1 MRTERKR
8 MILKIRNNV
17 CGMLNFLKP
26 NENVLIIFNLLRIKS
41 ARKKFNIREVKRI
54 KALIEGINLITV
66 SIIFVSDNSIDEPDP
81 SIILEKN
88 LTKKSLSCL

>member
-1 MRTERKR
+1 
-8 MILKIRNNV
+8 MILKIKNNV

-26 NENVLIIFNLLRIKS
+26 KENVFKIFNFLRTKS
-41 ARKKFNIREVKRI
+41 VRKKFNIREVKRI

-66 SIIFVSDNSIDEPDP
+66 SIILVFDSSIDEPDP

-88 LTKKSLSCL
+88 LTKKSLSSL